1 MTVFSLVKPISLV
14 QRSLA
19 CDGNLTFYVSCWE
32 IASPNIL
39 KISQHV
45 SPNFLVLR
53 TVNFNN
59 LVADNQTTCVQTPR
73 ELKLFNQ
80 AGHRPGIG
88 ARSIKGAQEWVVL
101 QTWAN
106 LYLRQILIYTVLIFT
121 LQSYNYNIY
130 IMQMGHGSQLTRP
143 ILILALGYA
152 LYNKNR

>member
-1 MTVFSLVKPISLV
+1 M
-14 QRSLA
+14 
-19 CDGNLTFYVSCWE
+19 SCWE

-73 ELKLFNQ
+73 ALKLVNQ

-101 QTWAN
+101 QTIDMGEFISSIN
-106 LYLRQILIYTVLIFT
+106 TYTVLIFT

-152 LYNKNR
+152 LYNKTVNRCSSSTW

>member
-1 MTVFSLVKPISLV
+1 MSGAAKKKHPGKAVMAGH
-14 QRSLA
+14 R
-19 CDGNLTFYVSCWE
+19 TFYVSCWE

-59 LVADNQTTCVQTPR
+59 LVADNQTTCIQTPR
-73 ELKLFNQ
+73 ELKLVNQ

-101 QTWAN
+101 QT
-106 LYLRQILIYTVLIFT
+106 
-121 LQSYNYNIY
+121 
-130 IMQMGHGSQLTRP
+130 
-143 ILILALGYA
+143 
-152 LYNKNR
+152 

>member
-1 MTVFSLVKPISLV
+1 MQIEIRNEKAGIVSCNE
-14 QRSLA
+14 QREGVSKYQILSVVMIHR
-19 CDGNLTFYVSCWE
+19 TFYVSCWE

-73 ELKLFNQ
+73 ELKLVNQ

-106 LYLRQILIYTVLIFT
+106 LYLR
-121 LQSYNYNIY
+121 
-130 IMQMGHGSQLTRP
+130 
-143 ILILALGYA
+143 
-152 LYNKNR
+152 